1 MPDVKT
7 IASYACGK
15 HMFCSIRRID
25 ADASLESDLFSV
37 YMLLTGSLQV
47 TMDKELFIAHA
58 DDVFSVEAQ
67 TPCTCLGTDCAV
79 VSISFDQHF
88 FERTL
93 PAPRHPD
100 FLCNSAMFGDDASY
114 DSLRRLI
121 ARIVK
126 NNADGHLG
134 YELRNWSL
142 IYSLMDAMYLSFKV
156 EDSEARHRNA
166 HRYTER
172 MAEIS
177 AIIHQDFQS
186 NLTLSEL
193 ANRVHLSAPYLSK
206 FIEKQFGMTF
216 LNYLQRVRLNH
227 ATNELLKTNDTIET
241 ISANAGFPNS
251 YAFVQAF
258 KKEYGILPSLYRK
271 QSEEKPQMDAATRPI
286 EQHDYMS
293 GLKKYLEKQGDDAA
307 LQTVSCRAAVHADNT
322 LAHLKHTWRDLCGV
336 TRASAVLSA
345 EVQALLAR
353 MQRDVGFSYIKF
365 NGIFSDDMHVY
376 SEDAIGKPVFSFAYV
391 DKALDFLRSI
401 SLKPM
406 IQLGFMPEA
415 LARSKKQIFGYAV
428 GEPASLE
435 KWCALTD
442 AFFAHIIRRYGI
454 DEIRT
459 WRFSLWHQ
467 PDTPENMYGFSSSEA
482 FYRFWKATY
491 TTVKRRDPSI
501 ILAMPPTFYVLE
513 ENYENWY
520 IPFLK
525 WCRSNDCLPDAL
537 CFHYYDTVFADELSG
552 NQSFGFARPM
562 ALRYSADGLA
572 RFILQAQSERR
583 SLQCESLPI
592 YLTEWNNTPSQQDL
606 LNDTCFKSCYIVKGI
621 AENYDRLASFGYW
634 SLTDWMGEA
643 PQPEQLYFG
652 GLGLFTANGVPKASY
667 YAFTLLRA
675 LGDTLLGKGDGW
687 IATRQNDDFII
698 LLYNYRHF
706 SQLYARGER
715 FDMTFTDRYTPF
727 SPEQQLDVHVALRGL
742 SNGEYT
748 VTETIVNRH
757 SGSSFDT
764 WLTMGAPDRLTLA
777 EQNTLAARSVP
788 AIGKYTASAKNGE
801 LEIDALL
808 DLLEVRLIRISPC
821 ERTDSRI

>member
-1 MPDVKT
+1 MPDSQT

-15 HMFCSIRRID
+15 HMFCFIRRID
-25 ADASLESDLFSV
+25 EEVSLSSDLFAV

-47 TMDKELFIAHA
+47 TMGKELFIAHA
-58 DDVFSVEAQ
+58 DDVFSLEAQ
-67 TPCTCLGTDCAV
+67 TPCSCLGTDCAV
-79 VSISFDQHF
+79 VSIAFDQHF

-93 PAPRHPD
+93 PVPRHPD
-100 FLCNSAMFGDDASY
+100 FLCNSALFGNDASY
-114 DSLRRLI
+114 DELRRLI

-126 NNADGHLG
+126 NNADGQLG

-142 IYSLMDAMYLSFKV
+142 IYSLMDAMYLNFKV

-172 MAEIS
+172 MAQIS
-177 AIIHQDFQS
+177 AIIHKDFQS

-193 ANRVHLSAPYLSK
+193 ASRVHLSAPYLSK

-227 ATNELLKTNDTIET
+227 ATNELLKTDNTIET

-258 KKEYGILPSLYRK
+258 KKEYGLLPSLYRK
-271 QSEEKPQMDAATRPI
+271 QAEEKPKTAAAIRPI

-293 GLKKYLEKQGDDAA
+293 GLKKYLEKQGEDTAM
-307 LQTVSCRAAVHADNT
+307 QTVSCRATVHANHA
-322 LAHLKHTWRDLCGV
+322 LAHLHHSWRDLFGV
-336 TRASAVLSA
+336 TRASSILSA
-345 EVQALLAR
+345 EIQALLRR
-353 MQRDVGFSYIKF
+353 MQQEIGFSYVKF

-376 SEDAIGKPVFSFAYV
+376 TEDPMGKPVFSFAYT
-391 DKALDFLRSI
+391 DKVLDFLHSI

-415 LARSKKQIFGYAV
+415 LTRSRKQIFGYEV

-442 AFFAHIIRRYGI
+442 AFLCHIIHRYGI

-467 PDTPENMYGFSSSEA
+467 PDTPENMYGFSSNEA
-482 FYRFWKATY
+482 FYRFWKATHAV
-491 TTVKRRDPSI
+491 VKRRDPAI
-501 ILAMPPTFYVLE
+501 QLTMPPTFYVLE
-513 ENYENWY
+513 EQYENWY
-520 IPFLK
+520 IPFIE
-525 WCRSNDCLPDAL
+525 WCRNNACLPDAL
-537 CFHYYDTVFADELSG
+537 CFHYYDTVFADDLTG

-562 ALRYSADGLA
+562 ALRDNADGLGQ
-572 RFILQAQSERR
+572 FILQAQNERR
-583 SLQCESLPI
+583 RLQCEALPI
-592 YLTEWNNTPSQQDL
+592 FLTEWNNTPSQQDL

-621 AENYDRLASFGYW
+621 VENYDRLASFGYW

-652 GLGLFTANGVPKASY
+652 GLGLFTSNGIPKASY
-667 YAFTLLRA
+667 YAFTLLRE

-687 IATRQNDDFII
+687 IVTKQNADYII

-706 SQLYARGER
+706 SRLYARGER

-727 SPEQQLDVHVALRGL
+727 MPEQQADVHISLHDIP
-742 SNGEYT
+742 SGEYT

-764 WLTMGAPDRLTLA
+764 WLSMGAPDRMTGK
-777 EQNTLAARSVP
+777 EQKALAARSVP
-788 AIGKYTASAKNGE
+788 SISKYTASAKSGE
-801 LEIDALL
+801 LDLDALL
-808 DLLEVRLIRISPC
+808 DMLEIRLIQIAQK
-821 ERTDSRI
+821 